1 MSEYFSFQAR
11 LILLV
16 VLVGLMSAGIVIT
29 ALVQMNTNQKA
40 LTEAVETLGER
51 TDSLWSIQ
59 TNTLKLSAMARDIIL
74 LDTERSFRN
83 ALKKIR
89 TALGNLEEQIA
100 EAEIIMPEEDRET
113 FELFQTSIGEWKKEF
128 LEVQELAR
136 KDVDVGDSY
145 SKVDFDRVA
154 VRQLKKKSD
163 PKLRRSLKILNEI
176 IEDAISDMKELKNDS
191 SKRLVNSNR
200 LFGILGILAIVAS
213 IMLTALSI
221 KSIELKVRR
230 LLKYFKDL
238 QRDADL
244 SVEVPELGSYEFGTL
259 AKAIDG
265 MRGSLLEQEEE
276 LDSAN
281 KKLLRLVRRL
291 AHKND
296 EIERFVYTVSHDLK
310 SPLVTCTGFLG
321 MLREDLGEGANDAV
335 LGSLERVERA
345 CAKMNR
351 IIDELLEL
359 SRIGR
364 ETEEFK
370 DVDINEIVSRLVE
383 DLRST
388 EAERVIIEVE
398 SPLPNVYGRA
408 TSVERAFENLLSN
421 AIRYG
426 TSNERPRIRIGHE
439 IADGEVRYFV
449 EDNGE
454 GVPEEYRVK
463 IFGLFQQLST
473 SDDSTGVGLASV
485 HRIMQV
491 HEGTAWV
498 DEGSEGGARFW
509 LCFPKEQEWL
519 SDAYSP

>member
-11 LILLV
+11 LVLLV
-16 VLVGLMSAGIVIT
+16 VFVGMMSAGIVIT
-29 ALVQMNTNQKA
+29 ALVQMNTNHRG
-40 LTEAVETLGER
+40 LTEAVEILSER
-51 TDSLWSIQ
+51 TDSLWAIQ
-59 TNTLKLSAMARDIIL
+59 TSTLELSASARDIIL
-74 LDTERSFRN
+74 LNQEDAFRA
-83 ALKKIR
+83 ALKLIR
-89 TALGNLEEQIA
+89 GDLEDLERQIVDAKTFMNEDEQEKFERF
-100 EAEIIMPEEDRET
+100 EASLD
-113 FELFQTSIGEWKKEF
+113 QWKVEF
-128 LEVQELAR
+128 LQVQELAR

-145 SKVDFDRVA
+145 STVDFDREA
-154 VRQLKKKSD
+154 VERLKKKSD
-163 PKLRRSLKILNEI
+163 PKLRRSLKLLNEI
-176 IEDAISDMKELKNDS
+176 IEDAISELKDLKDDS
-191 SKRLVNSNR
+191 SERLVNSNR
-200 LFGILGILAIVAS
+200 LFAVLGILAIIAS

-230 LLKYFKDL
+230 LLKYFTDL

-244 SVEVPELGSYEFGTL
+244 SVPVPNLGSYEFGTL
-259 AKAIDG
+259 SKAIDG
-265 MRGSLLEQEEE
+265 MRVSLLDQEKA

-291 AHKND
+291 AQKND

-321 MLREDLGEGANDAV
+321 MLREDLGEAASDDV
-335 LGSLERVERA
+335 LGSLERIERA
-345 CAKMNR
+345 CSKMNK

-370 DVDINEIVSRLVE
+370 EVDVDGIVSRLVE
-383 DLRST
+383 EMHT
-388 EAERVIIEVE
+388 PERQNIKIDVQH
-398 SPLPNVYGRA
+398 PLPSIYGRA
-408 TSVERAFENLLSN
+408 TSIERAFENLLSN

-426 TSNERPRIRIGHE
+426 TDNENPKIEIGFE
-439 IADGEVRYFV
+439 MVGEQIKFFV

-454 GVPEEYRVK
+454 GVPEEYREK

-473 SDDSTGVGLASV
+473 SEDSTGVGLASV

-491 HEGTAWV
+491 HEGSTSV

-509 LCFPKEQEWL
+509 LCFPREQEWM
-519 SDAYSP
+519 SDSA